1 MLYKKYQYNGQTVGV
16 AAVGYGPKI
25 WHGYFQVERADS
37 TYGNSL
43 PGQYA
48 SKEEAMD
55 AALAEGRS
63 QVDLYVPIRMP
74 TRRLE

>member
-1 MLYKKYQYNGQTVGV
+1 MLYKKYEYKGKVIGV
-16 AAVGYGPKI
+16 AAVGFGPKI
-25 WHGYFQVERADS
+25 WQGYFQVESIDS

-43 PGQYA
+43 SGEYA

-63 QVDLYVPIRMP
+63 QVDLYVPIRKI
-74 TRRLE
+74 TRP